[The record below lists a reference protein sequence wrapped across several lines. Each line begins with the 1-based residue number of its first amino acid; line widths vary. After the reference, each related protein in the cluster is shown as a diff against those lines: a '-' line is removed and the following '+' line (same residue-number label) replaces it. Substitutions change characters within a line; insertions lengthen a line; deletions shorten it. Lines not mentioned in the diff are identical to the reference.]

1 MARKT
6 DFTPDEW
13 AVIRKSPLYATLV
26 VVAAEPNGPLGVM
39 KEMFSVAKFIAETKM
54 KAGTNGIVTDLA
66 AELSTKE
73 GAQAARPEGIQG
85 KSPDDARQLA
95 LAELKKV
102 GELVDS
108 KGGADAAGFKEWLR
122 EVSTRVAEASKEGG
136 FFGIGGTLVSA
147 KEQQALA
154 DAASALGLAK
164 A

>member
-1 MARKT
+1 MAGKS
-6 DFTPDEW
+6 DFTPEEW
-13 AVIRKSPLYATLV
+13 GLIRKSPLFATLA
-26 VVAAEPNGPLGVM
+26 VVAAEPNGPIGVM

-54 KAGTNGIVTDLA
+54 KGGSNAIVTDLA

-85 KSPDDARQLA
+85 KSPDEARQMA

-102 GELVDS
+102 GELVDG
-108 KGGADAAGFKEWLR
+108 KAPGDAAGFKEWLR
-122 EVSTRVAEASKEGG
+122 EVSSRVAHASKEGG
-136 FFGIGGTLVSA
+136 FFGIGGTLVTE

-154 DAASALGLAK
+154 DTASALGLAK

>member
-1 MARKT
+1 MAGKT

-13 AVIRKSPLYATLV
+13 AAIRRSPLYATLA

-54 KAGTNGIVTDLA
+54 KGGTNGIVTDLA

-73 GAQAARPEGIQG
+73 GAQAARPEGIKG
-85 KSPDDARQLA
+85 KSPDDARQFA
-95 LAELKKV
+95 LAELKNV
-102 GELVDS
+102 GDLVDS

-122 EVSTRVAEASKEGG
+122 DVSTRVAEASKEGG
-136 FFGIGGTLVSA
+136 FFGIGGTLVSD
-147 KEQQALA
+147 KEKQALA
-154 DAASALGLAK
+154 DAASALGIAK